1 MAETPAAS
9 DQGPDWFIDLNE
21 PVPERRTDARLR
33 LAAEAVRAAHARP
46 RSGAAATKDL
56 EDAMRD
62 RAFNGMT
69 RDEIA
74 EQCSFTVKQVDH
86 VLAGGKLFDS
96 ADA

>member
-9 DQGPDWFIDLNE
+9 DHGPDWFIDLNE
-21 PVPERRTDARLR
+21 PVRERRTDARLGM
-33 LAAEAVRAAHARP
+33 AAGAVRAAHARP
-46 RSGAAATKDL
+46 LSRAPATKDL

-62 RAFNGMT
+62 CASNGMT

-74 EQCSFTVKQVDH
+74 EQCSFTSKQVDH